1 MSKGSFI
8 DKNHEPS
15 EDEICESLSSI
26 KPLWNDL
33 REFIEDNYKI
43 SGELKFYG
51 KNFGW
56 ALRYRKSGRVLV
68 SMYPGIDEFTVQ
80 IILNGKE
87 VEKAM
92 ELDLEPDTMKV
103 IEDTEPIREGKWIYI
118 NVTSEKGLRD
128 VEGLISVRSPLK
140 SSPKGIK

>member
-1 MSKGSFI
+1 MSKGSFT

-15 EDEICESLSSI
+15 EDEICEALASV

-68 SMYPGIDEFTVQ
+68 SMYPGINEFTVQ

-87 VEKAM
+87 VGKAM
-92 ELDLEPDTMKV
+92 ELDLEADTMKV
-103 IEDTEPIREGKWIYI
+103 IENTEPIREGKWIYI
-118 NVTSEKGLRD
+118 NVTSETGLRD
-128 VEGLISVRSPLK
+128 VEDLISVRSPIK
-140 SSPKGIK
+140 RSVKGIN

>member
-1 MSKGSFI
+1 MSKGSFT

-15 EDEICESLSSI
+15 EDEIFEALASV

-68 SMYPGIDEFTVQ
+68 SMYPGINEFTVQ

-92 ELDLEPDTMKV
+92 EMDLEPDTMKI
-103 IEDTEPIREGKWIYI
+103 IEETEPIREGKWIYI
-118 NVTSEKGLRD
+118 NFTSETGLRD
-128 VEGLISVRSPLK
+128 VEDMISVRSPIK
-140 SSPKGIK
+140 RSVKGIK

>member
-1 MSKGSFI
+1 MSKGSFT

-15 EDEICESLSSI
+15 EDEIFEALALV
-26 KPLWNDL
+26 KPLWDDL
-33 REFIEDNYKI
+33 RGFIEDNYKI

-56 ALRYRKSGRVLV
+56 AVRYRKSGRVLV
-68 SMYPGIDEFTVQ
+68 SMYPGTDEFTVQ

-92 ELDLEPDTMKV
+92 ELSLEPDTMKV
-103 IEDTEPIREGKWIYI
+103 IGETEPISEGKWIYL
-118 NVTSEKGLRD
+118 NVTSETGLRD
-128 VEGLISVRSPLK
+128 VEDLISVRSPLK
-140 SSPKGIK
+140 VSLRE

>member
-1 MSKGSFI
+1 MSKGIFTEKI
-8 DKNHEPS
+8 HEPS
-15 EDEICESLSSI
+15 EDEIFEALLSV
-26 KPLWNDL
+26 KPLWDDL

-68 SMYPGIDEFTVQ
+68 SMYPGSGEFIVQ

-103 IEDTEPIREGKWIYI
+103 IVDTEPIHEGKWIYI
-118 NVTSEKGLRD
+118 NVTSETDLSD
-128 VEGLISVRSPLK
+128 VEDLISVRSPLK
-140 SSPKGIK
+140 L

>member
-1 MSKGSFI
+1 MSKGIFTEKI
-8 DKNHEPS
+8 HEPS
-15 EDEICESLSSI
+15 EDEIFEALLSV
-26 KPLWNDL
+26 KPLWDDL

-68 SMYPGIDEFTVQ
+68 SMYPGSGEFIVQ

-103 IEDTEPIREGKWIYI
+103 IVDTDPIHEGKWIYI
-118 NVTSEKGLRD
+118 NVTSETDLSD
-128 VEGLISVRSPLK
+128 VEDLISVRSPLK
-140 SSPKGIK
+140 L

>member
-15 EDEICESLSSI
+15 EDEIFEDLASV

-33 REFIEDNYKI
+33 RAFIEDNYKI

-68 SMYPGIDEFTVQ
+68 SMRML
-80 IILNGKE
+80 IL
-87 VEKAM
+87 
-92 ELDLEPDTMKV
+92 
-103 IEDTEPIREGKWIYI
+103 WI
-118 NVTSEKGLRD
+118 
-128 VEGLISVRSPLK
+128 K
-140 SSPKGIK
+140 SSEP